1 MTWYYRQNWSI
12 SYCQKMK
19 CLTWGRLF
27 CLGVSFEKRVQLMD
41 YLLHPNRSSK
51 VIRPVLNE
59 ATTINITI
67 DMTLSN
73 VIDMVSYIDNFSC
86 INPSIIL
93 VTAGIIVANMKW
105 VFIYKVWI
113 KLLKYCCKFELLI
126 VKL

>member
-1 MTWYYRQNWSI
+1 M
-12 SYCQKMK
+12 
-19 CLTWGRLF
+19 
-27 CLGVSFEKRVQLMD
+27 SFEKRVQLMD

-93 VTAGIIVANMKW
+93 VTAGIIVANMK
-105 VFIYKVWI
+105 
-113 KLLKYCCKFELLI
+113 
-126 VKL
+126 